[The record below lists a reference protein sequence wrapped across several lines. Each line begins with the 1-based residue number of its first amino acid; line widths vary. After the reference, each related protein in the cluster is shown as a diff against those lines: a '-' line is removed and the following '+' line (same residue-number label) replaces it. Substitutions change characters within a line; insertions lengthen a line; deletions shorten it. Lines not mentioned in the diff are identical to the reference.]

1 MDIIV
6 GGTQITTIITEI
18 PYISPGAMTMCF
30 SKQ

>member
-1 MDIIV
+1 MDIIA
-6 GGTQITTIITEI
+6 GGTQIIIIITEI

>member
-18 PYISPGAMTMCF
+18 PYISPGAVTMCF